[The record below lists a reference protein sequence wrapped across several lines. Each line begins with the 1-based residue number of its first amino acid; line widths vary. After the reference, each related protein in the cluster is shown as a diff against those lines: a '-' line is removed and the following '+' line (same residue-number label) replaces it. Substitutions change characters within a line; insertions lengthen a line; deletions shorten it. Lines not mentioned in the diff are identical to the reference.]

1 MTMRLSSLSLSLFAI
16 LLLALSVGGCSKDKE
31 KKLATQVAAKVNGDE
46 ISVHQINNVLSRTQG
61 IPPEMADKARRE
73 VLDKLI
79 DQQLAVQQATE
90 KKLDRSPDVMMAIEA
105 AKQEILARAYFD
117 QLLAAQ
123 AKPSVEE
130 AKKYYADHPALFAQR
145 RVYNLQEIVM
155 PAQGAPLAKLR
166 ELAANKPIDDIVKFL
181 KEQNVR
187 FSANA
192 VTRPAEQVPL
202 EILPKLAELKDG
214 QTGVFEMPNVV
225 SVLRIAASQSAVVDE
240 ATAVPRIQQFLANK
254 AANEAVAAELKQL
267 KDKAKIEI
275 VADFSKADANATAN
289 AAAPAAEP
297 AKGEVKPD
305 VKAEAKPEGKPDSK
319 AAETKSAAAGVNIE
333 KGVAGLK

>member
-1 MTMRLSSLSLSLFAI
+1 MRDQFMTSSLSRRRYPLLA
-16 LLLALSVGGCSKDKE
+16 LLLAAAFFSVTACNKDKE
-31 KKLATQVAAKVNGDE
+31 KKVATQVAAKVNGDE
-46 ISVHQINNVLSRTQG
+46 ISVHQINNVLARTQG

-79 DQQLAVQQATE
+79 DQQLAVQQATD
-90 KKLDRSPDVMMAIEA
+90 KKLDRSPEVMMAIEA

-123 AKPSVEE
+123 AKPSAEE
-130 AKKYYADHPALFAQR
+130 AKKYFAEHPQLFAQR

-166 ELAANKPIDDIVKFL
+166 ELAAGNSIEDIVKYL
-181 KEQNVR
+181 NEEKVR

-214 QTGVFEMPNVV
+214 QIGVFELPNVV
-225 SVLRIAASQSAVVDE
+225 SVIRIAASQSAAVEE
-240 ATAVPRIQQFLANK
+240 ATAVPRIQQFLASK

-267 KDKAKIEI
+267 KEKAKIEI
-275 VADFSKADANATAN
+275 VADFSKADTGAN

-297 AKGEVKPD
+297 AKPEATA
-305 VKAEAKPEGKPDSK
+305 AEA
-319 AAETKSAAAGVNIE
+319 KSAAAVNVE
-333 KGVAGLK
+333 KSVAGLK

>member
-1 MTMRLSSLSLSLFAI
+1 MTSSSSGRRLALLTA
-16 LLLALSVGGCSKDKE
+16 LLLGAALALGGCGKDKE
-31 KKLATQVAAKVNGDE
+31 KKAATQVAAKVNGDE
-46 ISVHQINNVLSRTQG
+46 ISVHQINNVLARTQG

-90 KKLDRSPDVMMAIEA
+90 KKLDRSPEVMMAIEA
-105 AKQEILARAYFD
+105 ARQEILARAYFD
-117 QLLAAQ
+117 QLLSTQ
-123 AKPSVEE
+123 PKPSAEE
-130 AKKYYADHPALFAQR
+130 AKKYYAEHPPLFAQR

-166 ELAANKPIDDIVKFL
+166 ELAAGKSIDDIVKFL

-187 FSANA
+187 YSANA

-202 EILPKLAELKDG
+202 EILAKLAELKDG
-214 QTGVFEMPNVV
+214 QIGVFELPGAV
-225 SVLRIAASQSAVVDE
+225 SVVRVAASQAAPVDE

-275 VADFSKADANATAN
+275 VSDFAKAEDKAAPAEAAKPAEKAETKPDAKPDAKAD
-289 AAAPAAEP
+289 AAAPAP
-297 AKGEVKPD
+297 A
-305 VKAEAKPEGKPDSK
+305 A
-319 AAETKSAAAGVNIE
+319 VNVE

>member
-1 MTMRLSSLSLSLFAI
+1 MRDQFMTLSLSHRRYPV
-16 LLLALSVGGCSKDKE
+16 LAFVLVAAVFSVTACDKDKE
-31 KKLATQVAAKVNGDE
+31 KKVATQVAAKVNGDE
-46 ISVHQINNVLSRTQG
+46 ISVHQINNVLARTQG
-61 IPPEMADKARRE
+61 IPPEMAEKARRE

-90 KKLDRSPDVMMAIEA
+90 KKLDRSPEVMMAIEA
-105 AKQEILARAYFD
+105 AKQEIFARAYFD

-123 AKPSVEE
+123 AKPTVEE
-130 AKKYYADHPALFAQR
+130 AKKYYADHPPLFAQR

-155 PAQGAPLAKLR
+155 PAHAVPAATLARLR
-166 ELAANKPIDDIVKFL
+166 ELAAGKSIEDVVKYL
-181 KEQNVR
+181 NEQQVR

-202 EILPKLAELKDG
+202 EVLPKLAELKVG
-214 QTGVFEMPNVV
+214 QIGVFEMPNVV
-225 SVLRIAASQSAVVDE
+225 SVIRIAASQSVAVDE

-267 KDKAKIEI
+267 KEKAKIEI
-275 VADFSKADANATAN
+275 VTDFSKPDDKANG
-289 AAAPAAEP
+289 AAPGAEP
-297 AKGEVKPD
+297 AKIQAPREPKLEP
-305 VKAEAKPEGKPDSK
+305 K
-319 AAETKSAAAGVNIE
+319 AAESQPAAAAVNVE

>member
-1 MTMRLSSLSLSLFAI
+1 MTMRLSPLSVPVFAM
-16 LLLALSVGGCSKDKE
+16 LLLAFAAVSVSGCSKDKE
-31 KKLATQVAAKVNGDE
+31 KKPATQVAAKVNGDE

-90 KKLDRSPDVMMAIEA
+90 KKLDRSPEVMMAIEA

-123 AKPSVEE
+123 AKPSAEE

-166 ELAANKPIDDIVKFL
+166 ELAASRPIDDIVKFL

-225 SVLRIAASQSAVVDE
+225 SVLRIAASQSAAVDE

-254 AANEAVAAELKQL
+254 SANEAVAAELKQL
-267 KDKAKIEI
+267 KEKAKIEI
-275 VADFSKADANATAN
+275 VADFTKTDANAPAN
-289 AAAPAAEP
+289 GAATAAEP
-297 AKGEVKPD
+297 ARSDAKP
-305 VKAEAKPEGKPDSK
+305 EAKPEVKSEVKPDSK
-319 AAETKSAAAGVNIE
+319 AAAVNIV